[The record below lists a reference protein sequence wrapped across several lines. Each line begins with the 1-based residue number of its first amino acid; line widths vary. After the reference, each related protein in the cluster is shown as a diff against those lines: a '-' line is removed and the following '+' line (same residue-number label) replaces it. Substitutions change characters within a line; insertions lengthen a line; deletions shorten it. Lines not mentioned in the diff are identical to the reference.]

1 MTASLIDMSDVVF
14 SYGEEQVIKQ
24 ISLEIQSGEFVGII
38 GPNGSGKSTL
48 LRLIGALIQNQQGR
62 IQFKQENIREI
73 SRKSLARSIAWLP
86 QEVTMV
92 FPFKV
97 EEIVMM
103 GRHPYLS
110 PLSFEDENDWDIP
123 RRAMEETDTMSLSH
137 RRFNEISGG
146 EKQRVMMA
154 GALAQNPELLLLDE
168 PTSSL
173 DIKYQLEILN
183 ILRRLNKQNGKTIV
197 IAIHDLYLA
206 SKYCDRLILLNEGR
220 IIQDGPPVKVLRQ
233 DILEKVYGVQIK
245 IFHDQEDGGI
255 VVSPGNS

>member
-1 MTASLIDMSDVVF
+1 MTTSLIHMSDVDF
-14 SYGEEQVIKQ
+14 SYDKEQVIKQ
-24 ISLEIQSGEFVGII
+24 VNLEIESGEFVGII

-62 IQFKQENIREI
+62 IQFKQKDIREI
-73 SRKSLARSIAWLP
+73 NKKSLAQSIAWLP

-110 PLSFEDENDWDIP
+110 PLSFEDGNDWDIT
-123 RRAMEETDTMSLSH
+123 RRAMEETDVISLSH

-146 EKQRVMMA
+146 EKQRVMVA
-154 GALAQNPELLLLDE
+154 GALAQNSELLLLDE

-183 ILRRLNKQNGKTIV
+183 ILRRLNKQNGKTII
-197 IAIHDLYLA
+197 IAIHDLHLA

-220 IIQDGPPVKVLRQ
+220 IIQDGPPVNVLRK
-233 DILEKVYGVQIK
+233 DILENVYGVQIK
-245 IFHDQEDGGI
+245 IFQDQEDGSI
-255 VVSPGNS
+255 IVSPGNA

>member
-1 MTASLIDMSDVVF
+1 MTANLIDMSDVVF
-14 SYGEEQVIKQ
+14 SYGKEQVIKQ
-24 ISLEIQSGEFVGII
+24 VSLEIESGEFIGII

-48 LRLIGALIQNQQGR
+48 LRLIGALIQNQQGQ
-62 IQFKQENIREI
+62 IQFKQEDIREI
-73 SRKSLARSIAWLP
+73 SRKTLARSVAWIP
-86 QEVTMV
+86 QDVTMI

-103 GRHPYLS
+103 GRHPYQS
-110 PLSFEDENDWDIP
+110 PFNFEDENDWDIT
-123 RRAMEETDTMSLSH
+123 RRAMEETDTLSLSH

-183 ILRRLNKQNGKTIV
+183 ILRRLNQQNGKTIV
-197 IAIHDLYLA
+197 VAIHDLYLA

-220 IIQDGPPVKVLRQ
+220 IIHDGPPVKVLRK

-255 VVSPGNS
+255 MVSPANT